1 MNDRDFARVA
11 ELYAKA
17 IPTFSAFSVF
27 SLNDLVKY
35 ATILGIMY
43 LNRPDLK
50 SYLVEQSD
58 VEIALMDM
66 PVLHTLIHSFHD
78 CKYNQFFLCLLDLE
92 GILKEDPYLHKSVSL
107 IIEKMRLKAYQQYL
121 DSFKSYT
128 FMQRRY
134 SNE

>member
-1 MNDRDFARVA
+1 MMNDRDFARVA

-35 ATILGIMY
+35 ATIIGIMH
-43 LNRPDLK
+43 LSRPDLK

-66 PVLHTLIHSFHD
+66 PVLHTLLHSFHD
-78 CKYNQFFLCLLDLE
+78 CNYSQLFLSLLDLE
-92 GILKEDPYLHKSVSL
+92 SILKEDPYLHKSLSL
-107 IIEKMRLKAYQQYL
+107 IIEKLRLKAYQQYL
-121 DSFKSYT
+121 DSFKSYVL
-128 FMQRRY
+128 R
-134 SNE
+134 